1 MENLPLIGLRPH
13 NRRLLVLQDAPREE
27 TENGILI
34 PNVAQKSPSK
44 WTVLAVSSDL
54 TDTFKRGD
62 RLYIPSFAGVRPTLE
77 DSDIPPSISE
87 RVKIVTADEV
97 QGFLT

>member
-1 MENLPLIGLRPH
+1 MENLPQIALRPH

-27 TENGILI
+27 TENGIFI

-54 TDTFKRGD
+54 ADTFKRGD
-62 RLYIPSFAGVRPTLE
+62 RLYVPGFAGVRPTLDE
-77 DSDIPPSISE
+77 TDIPSE
-87 RVKIVTADEV
+87 FAERIKIITADEV